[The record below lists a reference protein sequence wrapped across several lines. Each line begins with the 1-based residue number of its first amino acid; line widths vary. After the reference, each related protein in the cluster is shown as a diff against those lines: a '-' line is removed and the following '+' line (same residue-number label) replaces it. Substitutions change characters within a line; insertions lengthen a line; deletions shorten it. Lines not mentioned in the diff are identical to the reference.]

1 MPVVT
6 NRSRPCPER
15 SITPSAA
22 YGAPVISAAASTIRC
37 RTASSVSS
45 EVTAMPASTSARRRL
60 GVSAVA
66 SATRPPSG
74 VSPVA
79 APRARTPCV
88 RAVVS
93 TRRPPAR
100 STHARSSRGACRRR
114 TGRHSSPAS
123 GSGRGAWPTTGLPR
137 CRRYPRRVRSYLRS
151 LDPRLSRQ
159 TWILLS
165 GSFFNAFGNGV
176 VFPFLLIYLHNVRG
190 ISLGTAGVILA
201 ATSIA
206 GLVAGPAAGSLVDRL
221 GPRRVLVL
229 SMVVSAAGFGGFA
242 LVHSIGAAFAAAVLA
257 GLGNGSFWPSHA
269 TMVAALTERESRH
282 NAYAM
287 QRVLNNLGIGVGGVV
302 GGLIATTAHPR
313 TYELLFAI
321 DAATFLAF
329 IVLNASLVAVGFSLL
344 GDIFPAFAKNTA
356 HVGERGIGLCFLANT
371 LVIVVAQ
378 LPVAKWLEGRR
389 RMAAY
394 AVEGAIWAVAWV
406 VVFAGG
412 WWLTGSAAAIVFSL
426 ALTVFGLGECFHG
439 TVQNALIADLAR
451 PGLLG
456 RYLALNGFGFQLG

>member
-1 MPVVT
+1 
-6 NRSRPCPER
+6 
-15 SITPSAA
+15 
-22 YGAPVISAAASTIRC
+22 
-37 RTASSVSS
+37 
-45 EVTAMPASTSARRRL
+45 
-60 GVSAVA
+60 
-66 SATRPPSG
+66 
-74 VSPVA
+74 
-79 APRARTPCV
+79 
-88 RAVVS
+88 
-93 TRRPPAR
+93 
-100 STHARSSRGACRRR
+100 
-114 TGRHSSPAS
+114 
-123 GSGRGAWPTTGLPR
+123 
-137 CRRYPRRVRSYLRS
+137 VRSYLRS

-321 DAATFLAF
+321 DAATFGGYLLALWFVASPSRPPRAELPVGGYRLVLRHKTFLAF

-456 RYLALNGFGFQLG
+456 RYLALNGFGFQLGGAAGRAAGGFALAAIPRGLWLLAAAAALAAGLAALLLERVLPEQHRRTPVVVAA